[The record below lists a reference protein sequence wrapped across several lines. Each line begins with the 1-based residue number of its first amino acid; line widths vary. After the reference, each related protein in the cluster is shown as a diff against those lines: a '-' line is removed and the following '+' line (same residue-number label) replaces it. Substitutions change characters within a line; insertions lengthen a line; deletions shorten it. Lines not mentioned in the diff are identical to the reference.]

1 MHDWKQIVGNSLGSL
16 QLSAREQKET
26 VAELAG
32 HLEELYESL
41 RAGGLPEQEA
51 LERCVSQLSEARLA
65 ARNFERAKREEG
77 TMNHRSKTL
86 WLPGLV
92 ALTLA
97 SVFLMVLQ
105 RFGSLQPRI
114 YRVDDGILVLH
125 LPWLMLLPFCGA
137 AGAYLSR
144 RAGGRSLNCLV
155 AGVFP
160 ALIMLGVFC
169 LMLPI
174 GIVIQQNAYIIHH
187 PLYFGLALLNWTVLP
202 GAVLLLGAIPAC
214 AGKRRLPQT

>member
-1 MHDWKQIVGNSLGSL
+1 MHDWNQIVGDSLGSL
-16 QLSAREQKET
+16 QLNARKQKET

-32 HLEELYESL
+32 HLEELYENH

-51 LERCVSQLSEARLA
+51 FELCMSQLSEARLA
-65 ARNFERAKREEG
+65 TREFERAIREEG
-77 TMNHRSKTL
+77 TMNHRTKAL

-97 SVFLMVLQ
+97 SVFLMVQQ
-105 RFGSLQPRI
+105 RFALLQPRI
-114 YRVDDGILVLH
+114 YWVDDGALVLN
-125 LPWLMLLPFCGA
+125 LAWLMVLPLCGA

-155 AGVFP
+155 AGTFP

-169 LMLPI
+169 LILPV
-174 GIVIQQNAYIIHH
+174 GVFIQRNTYILQH

-202 GAVLLLGAIPAC
+202 GAGLLLGALPAC
-214 AGKRRLPQT
+214 GGRSHVR